1 MSLSKNNNDRI
12 AEIVESVLERDPSE
26 RAEFFEKAC
35 RDDVELRKEV
45 ESLLRFA
52 ETATDFIEKP
62 AYEIAAETIIDPG
75 GELKAGEKL
84 GEYKILSLIGE
95 GGMGEVYLAED
106 TKLGRKV
113 AIKLLKFGLGT
124 SNIIRRFQ
132 QEERILAGLSHS
144 NVAQLFGGAVT
155 PAGLPYFVME
165 YVDGAR
171 LDDYCRDRQ
180 LSISQRLT
188 LFRKIC
194 TAVSYAHQNLVI
206 HRDIKPANIRVTSD
220 GEPKLLDFGIAK
232 LLDSEAPMVGEAT
245 MTFAAVMTPEYAS
258 PEQVRGE
265 NMTTASD
272 VYSLGVVLYELLT
285 GQRPYRIKTRNPN
298 EIARAITE
306 QEPAPPSVAVARSAS
321 SNPQSEIRNP
331 KSLRGDL
338 DNIILKA
345 LRKEPSRRY
354 GSVAQFSDD
363 IRRYLEG
370 RPVTARKDT
379 FNYRTVKFI
388 KRNKVIVAAAGLVV
402 LSLIGGIFATTLQ
415 ARRANLQRARAE
427 QRFNDV
433 RRLAHSLMFEID
445 DSVKDLQGSTP
456 TRRLIVS
463 RALEYLDSL
472 AGEAADNP
480 TLQRELATAYERIG
494 EIQGNPYSANLGDA
508 DGALASYRKG
518 LAIREKLK
526 NVADTLDAR
535 MEMGR
540 SYRALGDILE
550 QKGDVAG
557 TMENYRRSKAIF
569 EELAAANPQEFSVQ
583 DELARAYETLGD
595 GLSRSQNGTV
605 ERLKSYQT
613 ALSIRETLLGQKAS
627 DPKLRRSIAVTLL
640 KIGAADDAKKTGT
653 VESIKRGIALLEQL
667 SAENPDNERARRDVG
682 FGYYQLGNTLMGA
695 GDYPAALESRRK
707 AFAIRQEIAAQDPKN
722 AQARFDL
729 ADAHGDLSEALTATG
744 ASIEALDQARQALSI
759 LQQLSAADP
768 TNAVYVRNIALC
780 YETSA
785 QALSHLAA
793 DETRSKTQRVKDWN
807 EARSWFEK
815 ALGLFSELSKRGTLM
830 PTDSEQAAKFTAKIR
845 ECDTAIAQLTK

>member
-1 MSLSKNNNDRI
+1 
-12 AEIVESVLERDPSE
+12 
-26 RAEFFEKAC
+26 
-35 RDDVELRKEV
+35 
-45 ESLLRFA
+45 
-52 ETATDFIEKP
+52 
-62 AYEIAAETIIDPG
+62 
-75 GELKAGEKL
+75 
-84 GEYKILSLIGE
+84 
-95 GGMGEVYLAED
+95 
-106 TKLGRKV
+106 
-113 AIKLLKFGLGT
+113 
-124 SNIIRRFQ
+124 
-132 QEERILAGLSHS
+132 
-144 NVAQLFGGAVT
+144 
-155 PAGLPYFVME
+155 ME

-194 TAVSYAHQNLVI
+194 AAVSYAHQNLVI

-220 GEPKLLDFGIAK
+220 GEPKLLDFGIAR
-232 LLDSEAPMVGEAT
+232 LLDVDAPGISEAT

-285 GQRPYRIKTRNPN
+285 GQRPYRIKSRNSR

-306 QEPAPPSVAVARSAS
+306 QEAAAPSVAAARSPAS
-321 SNPQSEIRNP
+321 DRQFKIRNP

-370 RPVTARKDT
+370 RPVTAQKDT
-379 FNYRTVKFI
+379 FNYRAVKFI
-388 KRNKVIVAAAGLVV
+388 RRNKVTVVATGLVV
-402 LSLIGGIFATTLQ
+402 LSLIGGIFATALEAQ
-415 ARRANLQRARAE
+415 RAELQRARAE
-427 QRFNDV
+427 KRFNDV

-472 AGEAADNP
+472 AREAADNP
-480 TLQRELATAYERIG
+480 TLQRELATAYEKIG
-494 EIQGNPYSANLGDA
+494 DIQGNPYYANLGDA
-508 DGALASYRKG
+508 DGALASYRKA

-526 NVADTLDAR
+526 NTADTLDAR
-535 MEMGR
+535 MELGR

-557 TMENYRRSKAIF
+557 TMENYRRSKATF
-569 EELAAANPQEFSVQ
+569 EELAVANPQDQSVQ
-583 DELARAYETLGD
+583 KELALSYENLGD
-595 GLSRSQNGTV
+595 GLSRSQNSTV

-613 ALSIRETLLGQKAS
+613 ALSIRETLLGQKPS
-627 DPKLRRSIAVTLL
+627 DPKLRRSVAVTLL
-640 KIGAADDAKKTGT
+640 KIGAADDAKKASA
-653 VESIKRGIALLEQL
+653 VESIKRGIAVLEKL

-695 GDYPAALESRRK
+695 ADYPAALESRRQ
-707 AFAIRQEIAAQDPKN
+707 AFAIRQEIAGKDPKN
-722 AQARFDL
+722 AQALFDL

-744 ASIEALDQARQALSI
+744 AAVEALDQSRQALLI

-768 TNAVYVRNIALC
+768 TNAVYLRNIGLC
-780 YETSA
+780 YESSA

-793 DETRSKTQRVKDWN
+793 DETRSKTERIKDWN

-815 ALGLFSELSKRGTLM
+815 ALDLFSELRHRGTLM
-830 PTDSEQAAKFTAKIR
+830 PADSGQAARFAAKIR
-845 ECDTAIAQLTK
+845 ECDSAIAELKKQ

>member
-1 MSLSKNNNDRI
+1 
-12 AEIVESVLERDPSE
+12 
-26 RAEFFEKAC
+26 
-35 RDDVELRKEV
+35 
-45 ESLLRFA
+45 
-52 ETATDFIEKP
+52 
-62 AYEIAAETIIDPG
+62 
-75 GELKAGEKL
+75 
-84 GEYKILSLIGE
+84 
-95 GGMGEVYLAED
+95 
-106 TKLGRKV
+106 
-113 AIKLLKFGLGT
+113 
-124 SNIIRRFQ
+124 
-132 QEERILAGLSHS
+132 
-144 NVAQLFGGAVT
+144 
-155 PAGLPYFVME
+155 
-165 YVDGAR
+165 
-171 LDDYCRDRQ
+171 
-180 LSISQRLT
+180 
-188 LFRKIC
+188 
-194 TAVSYAHQNLVI
+194 
-206 HRDIKPANIRVTSD
+206 
-220 GEPKLLDFGIAK
+220 
-232 LLDSEAPMVGEAT
+232 MVGDAT
-245 MTFAAVMTPEYAS
+245 MTFAAVMTPESAS

-321 SNPQSEIRNP
+321 SNPPSEIPNP

-402 LSLIGGIFATTLQ
+402 LSLIGGILATTLQ

-445 DSVKDLQGSTP
+445 NSVKDLQGSTP

-518 LAIREKLK
+518 LAIREKLE
-526 NVADTLDAR
+526 NVSDTLDAR
-535 MEMGR
+535 MEMAAVIAHWRHPRAEGGCCWHDGKLSPLQGYFRRTCCCQSPGVLCPGR
-540 SYRALGDILE
+540 IGARIRNPGGRTQPLE
-550 QKGDVAG
+550 
-557 TMENYRRSKAIF
+557 
-569 EELAAANPQEFSVQ
+569 
-583 DELARAYETLGD
+583 
-595 GLSRSQNGTV
+595 NGTV

-627 DPKLRRSIAVTLL
+627 DPNCD
-640 KIGAADDAKKTGT
+640 GA
-653 VESIKRGIALLEQL
+653 
-667 SAENPDNERARRDVG
+667 
-682 FGYYQLGNTLMGA
+682 
-695 GDYPAALESRRK
+695 
-707 AFAIRQEIAAQDPKN
+707 
-722 AQARFDL
+722 
-729 ADAHGDLSEALTATG
+729 
-744 ASIEALDQARQALSI
+744 
-759 LQQLSAADP
+759 
-768 TNAVYVRNIALC
+768 
-780 YETSA
+780 
-785 QALSHLAA
+785 
-793 DETRSKTQRVKDWN
+793 
-807 EARSWFEK
+807 
-815 ALGLFSELSKRGTLM
+815 
-830 PTDSEQAAKFTAKIR
+830 
-845 ECDTAIAQLTK
+845 